1 MASGVAAPP
10 AGTGAEDPPPDR
22 DWRRAWC
29 GEDLVP
35 PLVPPDAGERGEGD
49 SAPLLVPPEADA
61 AAREWP
67 ALDPGLEPSGA

>member
-29 GEDLVP
+29 GEDLVL
-35 PLVPPDAGERGEGD
+35 PLVPSDAGARGEGD
-49 SAPLLVPPEADA
+49 LAPLLVPPEADA

-67 ALDPGLEPSGA
+67 ALDPGLESSGA

>member
-29 GEDLVP
+29 RED
-35 PLVPPDAGERGEGD
+35 LVPPDAGARGEGD

-67 ALDPGLEPSGA
+67 ALDPGLEPSVA